1 MHYDVAIIGAGMSG
15 LAAGVRLAHFG
26 RRVCIFEKHTVWGG
40 LNSFYKKGGHHFD
53 TGLHAVTNYVRPGL
67 KGPRPPLARVMRQLR
82 IRAEELALE
91 PQTFSEIVFSDARLR
106 FENGLE
112 VLIQEISEKF
122 PSQVDG
128 FRRLAERCA
137 EYPDPSAGTPRV
149 SARRM
154 LSEYIDDPLLLDMLL
169 CPLLWYG
176 SAEENDLDFE
186 QLVILFNSV
195 YREGFCRPRRGIRQI
210 LDVLVDKYERAG
222 GEMRRG
228 CGVERLVVE
237 GGRVAG
243 LQLEDGERI
252 TADQVFSSAGL
263 LETAKLRT
271 DAEPNEPDAGQLS
284 FLETIWVLDA
294 DPKALGYDA
303 CVTFFAEGDRFA
315 WRRPDR
321 PVDLTSGVICCP
333 ANYAHAEPLE
343 EKTIRATHLADHR
356 AWFGLEKEAYDQK
369 KAEWVARS
377 EQVVAGH
384 TGSFLGL
391 VVYRDTF
398 TPRTVT
404 HYTQKV
410 NGAIYGSPNK
420 QKTGATDLENLFLI
434 GTDQG
439 LVGIVGAMLSG
450 ITMANRWGL
459 SA

>member
-26 RRVCIFEKHTVWGG
+26 RRVCILEKHTVWGG

-67 KGPRPPLARVMRQLR
+67 KGPRPPLAKVMRQLR
-82 IRAEELALE
+82 IRPEDWALE

-106 FENGLE
+106 FENGLD
-112 VLIQEISEKF
+112 VLTQEIAEKF

-128 FRRLAERCA
+128 FLRLAERCA
-137 EYPDPSAGTPRV
+137 DYPDPSAGTPRV

-154 LSEYIDDPLLLDMLL
+154 LSEYLDDPLLLEMLL

-176 SAEENDLDFE
+176 SAEENDVDFE

-210 LDVLVDKYERAG
+210 LDVLVRKYEEAG
-222 GEMRRG
+222 GELRRG
-228 CGVERLVVE
+228 AGVHRLTVE
-237 GGRVAG
+237 AGRVG
-243 LQLEDGERI
+243 GIELESGERI

-263 LETAKLRT
+263 VETANLRSDRT
-271 DAEPNEPDAGQLS
+271 PNEADAGQLS
-284 FLETIWVLDA
+284 FVETIWVLDR
-294 DPKALGYDA
+294 DPKDLGYEA
-303 CVTFFAEGDRFA
+303 CVTFFAEGPRFS
-315 WRRPDR
+315 WQRPDV

-333 ANYAHAEPLE
+333 SNYAHQEPLE
-343 EKTIRATHLADHR
+343 QKTIRATHLADHR
-356 AWFGLEKEAYDQK
+356 VWFGLEQEAYEEK
-369 KAEWVARS
+369 KAASVARS
-377 EQVVAGH
+377 EEVIARY
-384 TGSFLGL
+384 TGDF
-391 VVYRDTF
+391 VPHAVYRDTF

-420 QKTGATDLENLFLI
+420 QKTGTTDLENLFLI

-459 SA
+459 SP